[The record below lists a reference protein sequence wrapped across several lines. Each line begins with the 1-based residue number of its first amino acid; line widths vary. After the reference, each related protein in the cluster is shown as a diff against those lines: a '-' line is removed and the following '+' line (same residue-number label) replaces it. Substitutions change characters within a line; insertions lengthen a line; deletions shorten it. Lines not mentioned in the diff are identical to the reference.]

1 MKIKDELDRLMARK
15 AYTRKEVCKR
25 AEISEA
31 TLSQYLSGT
40 YNASAENIE
49 SKLADFITAEEEIS
63 RLRQV
68 KKVFVRTPRVDV
80 ALEHIRRVHLD
91 ADIFMLTGEPGYG
104 KTTILDEY
112 AAQHRNV
119 IKIDAISPTPFA
131 LLRELSEA
139 LKGVKLG
146 SAHQMTKGCI
156 KALKGSGKLIM
167 VDEAEL
173 LSVEALNTLRRIHDL
188 AEIGVVLAGTK
199 QMIKNMAGQP
209 QLYSRI
215 LRRTELDSLTSEE
228 DREAFEMVLA
238 SLLPVVN
245 GVNYMAKPEI
255 VEAFYKNTDKG
266 YRHLFK
272 LAKNV
277 VRDSDIGDQGISAQL
292 IKKCAKEMVS

>member
-1 MKIKDELDRLMARK
+1 MNIKDELDRLMARK

-25 AEISEA
+25 ANISEA

-49 SKLADFITAEEEIS
+49 NKLTDFIAAEEEIS
-63 RLRQV
+63 RMRQV
-68 KKVFVRTPRVDV
+68 KKVVVNTPRVDV

-119 IKIDAISPTPFA
+119 IKIDAISPSPFA

-139 LKGVKLG
+139 LNVVKMG
-146 SAHQMTKGCI
+146 STHQMTKACI
-156 KALKGSGKLIM
+156 KALRGSDTLIM

-173 LSVEALNTLRRIHDL
+173 LSADALNTLRRIHDL
-188 AEIGVVLAGTK
+188 ADVGVVLAGTK
-199 QMIKNMAGQP
+199 QMVKNMADQP
-209 QLYSRI
+209 QLRSRI
-215 LRRTELDSLTSEE
+215 LRRTELDNLTKEE
-228 DREAFEMVLA
+228 DREAFVMVLA

-245 GVNYMAKPEI
+245 GVNHMEKQDI
-255 VEAFYKNTDKG
+255 VDAFYQQTEKG

-292 IKKCAKEMVS
+292 IKKCAQEMVN